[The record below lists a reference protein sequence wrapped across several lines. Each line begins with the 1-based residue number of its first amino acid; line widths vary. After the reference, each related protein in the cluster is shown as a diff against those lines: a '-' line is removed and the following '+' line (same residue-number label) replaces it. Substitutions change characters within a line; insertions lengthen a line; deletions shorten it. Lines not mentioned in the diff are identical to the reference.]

1 MSRLLVLTPMRVE
14 RAAVRRAL
22 PGALVVR
29 TGIGAARS
37 QAAAPRAAREPAAAV
52 AVAGFCGAV
61 AEGLRPGDVVVASEL
76 RGPGGVVVCE
86 SASLVAALATEGIE
100 RVHAGPLVS
109 AGHVVRGPERG
120 VLAREG
126 ALAADME
133 SVWLAAAAA
142 GRPFAVLRVVLD
154 APGHGVAGLPL
165 TPAGATAAWRALRRA
180 APALA
185 VWAGLHDAE
194 AAPSAL

>member
-1 MSRLLVLTPMRVE
+1 MIRLLVLTPMRVE

-22 PGALVVR
+22 PDALVLR

-37 QAAAPRAAREPAAAV
+37 QAAAVHAARVPAAAV

-76 RGPGGVVVCE
+76 RGPDGVIVCE
-86 SASLVAALATEGIE
+86 SAPLVAALATEGVE
-100 RVHAGPLVS
+100 RVHAGPL
-109 AGHVVRGPERG
+109 ACADHVVHGPERG

-133 SVWLAAAAA
+133 SVWLAVAAA
-142 GRPFAVLRVVLD
+142 GRPFVVLRVVLD
-154 APGHGVAGLPL
+154 APGWSLLRPFATL
-165 TPAGATAAWRALRRA
+165 AGAFAAWRALRRA

-185 VWAGLHDAE
+185 VWAGLHDGGDE
-194 AAPSAL
+194 RR

>member
-1 MSRLLVLTPMRVE
+1 MDASRLLVLTPMCVE
-14 RAAVRRAL
+14 RVAVRRAL
-22 PGALVVR
+22 PDALVLHSGV
-29 TGIGAARS
+29 GEARS
-37 QAAAPRAAREPAAAV
+37 RAAALRAARVPAAAV

-76 RGPGGVVVCE
+76 RGPDGVGACE
-86 SASLVAALATEGIE
+86 SAALVAALTVEGLG

-109 AGHVVRGPERG
+109 VDHVVHGSERG
-120 VLAREG
+120 LLAREG

-133 SVWLAAAAA
+133 SAWLAAAAA

-154 APGHGVAGLPL
+154 APGPGRLPVS
-165 TPAGATAAWRALRRA
+165 PAGAWAAWRALRRA

-185 VWAGLHDAE
+185 VWAGLCDAVF
-194 AAPSAL
+194 APS

>member
-1 MSRLLVLTPMRVE
+1 MDASGLLVLTPMGVE
-14 RAAVRRAL
+14 RAALRRGL

-29 TGIGAARS
+29 TGVGAARS
-37 QAAAPRAAREPAAAV
+37 REAAVRAAREPAAAV

-61 AEGLRPGDVVVASEL
+61 AEGLRPGDVVVAGEL
-76 RGPGGVVVCE
+76 RGPGGVIACE
-86 SASLVAALATEGIE
+86 SPPLAAALATEGIE
-100 RVHAGPLVS
+100 RVHIGPLVS
-109 AGHVVRGPERG
+109 ADHVVHGPERR

-133 SVWLAAAAA
+133 SFWLAAAAA

-154 APGHGVAGLPL
+154 APGGGTGGLPL
-165 TPAGATAAWRALRRA
+165 SRAGAWIAWRALRCA

-185 VWAGLHDAE
+185 VWAGLYG
-194 AAPSAL
+194 APRG